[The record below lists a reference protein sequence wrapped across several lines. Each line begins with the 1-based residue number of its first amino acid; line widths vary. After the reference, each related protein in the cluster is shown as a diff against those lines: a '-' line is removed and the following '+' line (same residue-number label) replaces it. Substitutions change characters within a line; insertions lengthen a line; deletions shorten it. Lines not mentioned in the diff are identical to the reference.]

1 MSTEKDQITD
11 NDLAVYGRGIPLAG
25 ALAEQHQIIVNDFVV
40 DVVRK
45 DIKNLH
51 LGIYPP
57 TGRVRVAAP
66 LRVNDEAVRLFTI
79 SRLAWI
85 KRQKAKFAEQE
96 RQSAREFVSGESHYY
111 QGNRY
116 LLNVIYH
123 EGPPAVIIRN
133 NKTMD
138 LYVRTGSDV
147 SERERILIAWYRKR
161 LKEEIAPLIA
171 KWEAIIGV
179 QVAEWGVKR
188 MKTKWGTCNIEA
200 RRIWLNLELIK
211 KPVHC
216 LEYIVVHEMVHL
228 LERHHNERFIA
239 HMNRF
244 MPLWHYYREEL
255 NREPLGYETW
265 EY

>member
-1 MSTEKDQITD
+1 MST
-11 NDLAVYGRGIPLAG
+11 
-25 ALAEQHQIIVNDFVV
+25 EQHQIIVHDLVI

-57 TGRVRVAAP
+57 NGRIRVAAP
-66 LRVNDEAVRLFTI
+66 LRVNDESVRLFTI
-79 SRLAWI
+79 SKLAWI
-85 KRQKAKFAEQE
+85 KRQQAKFENQD

-123 EGPPAVIIRN
+123 QGSPAVLLRN

-138 LYVRTGSDV
+138 LYVRIGSNTAA
-147 SERERILIAWYRKR
+147 REHVLNTWYRR
-161 LKEEIAPLIA
+161 QLKEEIAPLIA
-171 KWEAIIGV
+171 KWEAVIGV
-179 QVAEWGVKR
+179 KVDDWGVKR
-188 MKTKWGTCNIEA
+188 MKTKWGTCNIQA

-216 LEYIVVHEMVHL
+216 LEYIIVHEMIHL
-228 LERHHNERFIA
+228 LERHHNEHFIA
-239 HMNRF
+239 YMHRF
-244 MPLWHYYREEL
+244 MPLWHFYREEL
-255 NREPLGYETW
+255 NRAPLCHEEWGY
-265 EY
+265 

>member
-1 MSTEKDQITD
+1 MSTEK
-11 NDLAVYGRGIPLAG
+11 
-25 ALAEQHQIIVNDFVV
+25 HQIIVNDLVV

-45 DIKNLH
+45 NIKHLH
-51 LGIYPP
+51 LAVYPP
-57 TGRVRVAAP
+57 SGRVRVAAP

-85 KRQKAKFAEQE
+85 KRQQAKFEGQE
-96 RQSAREFVSGESHYY
+96 RQSAREYVSGESHYY

-116 LLNVIYH
+116 LLNVMYH
-123 EGPPAVIIRN
+123 EGSPAVIIRN

-138 LYVRTGSDV
+138 LYVLTGSDTAA
-147 SERERILIAWYRKR
+147 RERILITWYRRR

-179 QVAEWGVKR
+179 QVEQWGVKQ
-188 MKTKWGTCNIEA
+188 MKTRWGTCNIEA
-200 RRIWLNLELIK
+200 QRIWLNLELIK

-216 LEYIVVHEMVHL
+216 LEYIIVHEMIHL
-228 LERHHNERFIA
+228 LERHHNERFIGY
-239 HMNRF
+239 MNRY
-244 MPLWHYYREEL
+244 MPLWQFYREEL
-255 NREPLGYETW
+255 NREPLGHETW